1 MHCIKT
7 LKFSLTAGVCME
19 ESKLNPA
26 IFSVEET
33 DPSLLLLHLIL
44 HNSSSNHVCTRG
56 RASLVGDLLC
66 ACMYVTS

>member
-1 MHCIKT
+1 
-7 LKFSLTAGVCME
+7 ME
-19 ESKLNPA
+19 ESKLNPV

-56 RASLVGDLLC
+56 RASFVGDLLC
-66 ACMYVTS
+66 ACVYVTS